1 MAAAQGGGGAEPDRT
16 ASRRIEPRRTEPAP
30 LDGRGSHGEPSR
42 LGAPHDPLAPRRGE
56 PRHTLTTPDTAG
68 AERGLHE
75 RRPGAPLIV
84 TEDEELL
91 DDLLRLCAAA
101 GAEPEVSFGPPP
113 YPGTW
118 QAAPLVLVGD
128 DCSAAV
134 RRAQRRPGVLLIG
147 RDLDDQDVWR
157 RAVDIGADHVLF
169 LPDAERWLV
178 DRIADAAEGVGE
190 TALTVG
196 VVGGRGGAG
205 ASTLACALAVTA
217 ARSGRRTMLV
227 DGDPLGGGLDV
238 LLGGER
244 VSGLRWPDLAE
255 AQGRVSGGALEESL
269 PRLHDLSVLSWDRGD
284 SVMIGADAMRSVL
297 GAARRRGGVIV
308 VDLPR
313 RMDDAVVEALS
324 QIDVGLLVVPAE
336 LRAVAAA
343 DRVASRVG
351 MVLRDLRIVTRGP
364 FPSGLDTA
372 EIARLLRLPVA
383 GELPPEKGLLEAV
396 ESGAPPGAAGRGP
409 LARFS
414 AAFLD
419 DALRSRGGVTA

>member
-1 MAAAQGGGGAEPDRT
+1 M
-16 ASRRIEPRRTEPAP
+16 PRREPASP
-30 LDGRGSHGEPSR
+30 DTGEP
-42 LGAPHDPLAPRRGE
+42 
-56 PRHTLTTPDTAG
+56 
-68 AERGLHE
+68 ERGAE

-101 GAEPEVSFGPPP
+101 GAEAEVSFGPPP

-128 DCSAAV
+128 DCSTAL

-269 PRLHDLSVLSWDRGD
+269 PRLHDLSILSWDRGD
-284 SVMIGADAMRSVL
+284 SVMIGAEAMRSVL
-297 GAARRRGGVIV
+297 GAARRRGGVVV

-313 RMDDAVVEALS
+313 RLDDAVVEALS

-351 MVLRDLRIVTRGP
+351 MVLRDLRVVTRGP

-419 DALRSRGGVTA
+419 DALRSRGGVVA